1 MKHKIE
7 IAPYSIRLYL
17 LHNGFTSNLTS
28 LAFCSSRQVTPI
40 IAFLHDNPQMPYLL
54 VHAESA
60 VGREIVSAV
69 SMQDTNFFDHGNG
82 SFLRYI
88 FLGLPCS
95 RNSIEKV
102 RKNLI
107 ELVHQVTLPE
117 MNAITLLTWPFQ
129 HTTAWIIFSC
139 FIERPWQPSGSQ
151 WRHHTTEHWRGASQ
165 VAMLCNALL
174 RSNTPRKDPPG
185 SGQRFV
191 KRPKDSSTST
201 EHTER
206 SFIETRFWWRAT
218 VMRSSSKSMANN
230 SPTQLPIRIWTIFH
244 LHSEC
249 QKQCFYVR
257 CYWPSRLAPGRS
269 FAFHHFMDRVSGV

>member
-17 LHNGFTSNLTS
+17 LHNGCTSNLTS

-60 VGREIVSAV
+60 VGRETVSAV

-88 FLGLPCS
+88 FLGLPCF

-102 RKNLI
+102 RKKSD
-107 ELVHQVTLPE
+107 
-117 MNAITLLTWPFQ
+117 
-129 HTTAWIIFSC
+129 WI
-139 FIERPWQPSGSQ
+139 GSSSYSPRNE
-151 WRHHTTEHWRGASQ
+151 RHH
-165 VAMLCNALL
+165 
-174 RSNTPRKDPPG
+174 
-185 SGQRFV
+185 F
-191 KRPKDSSTST
+191 
-201 EHTER
+201 
-206 SFIETRFWWRAT
+206 
-218 VMRSSSKSMANN
+218 RSSSKSMANN

-257 CYWPSRLAPGRS
+257 CFWPSRLYGQGVRGVKGLGRS
-269 FAFHHFMDRVSGV
+269 MLLGCSPTLARWKNASSFSQRITFSNRERQRNLNGILKRLPQPKPGQM